1 MSDHD
6 DQSVFGGSPGSAN
19 ESLIVTPRDCPSSA
33 RRRTSRRLPQRSPS
47 YSPAPRPQEPRTSR
61 AAAQRLRFPS
71 PVRPGAR
78 GATAS
83 GIAPSGVGRRARRRR
98 RSPAVDPARTST
110 ASGSPQSAQR
120 RKQRSRAADV
130 QMSSTAARAG
140 TCKPKP
146 LKPRGSSYN
155 CPATF
160 MVSGNLAWAAHK
172 QQVRPLMAR
181 SCWAGGEMSPP
192 CTCGGE
198 PLSTTTDHR
207 RPWPIMRDKR
217 RNNPDRPTRRPRRGR
232 ARSAGKSSKEEMKK
246 TQKARPV
253 GPPQTIL
260 WKLGQGTSQDWYCP
274 ECGNCVPRDRRRCF
288 RCGSSHPPLPV
299 ERLEGRARSAGA
311 R

>member
-110 ASGSPQSAQR
+110 ASGSPTAPSEVERRMRDVER
-120 RKQRSRAADV
+120 RKRRSRAPTPRLPRTRE
-130 QMSSTAARAG
+130 SSHWG
-140 TCKPKP
+140 
-146 LKPRGSSYN
+146 
-155 CPATF
+155 
-160 MVSGNLAWAAHK
+160 
-172 QQVRPLMAR
+172 
-181 SCWAGGEMSPP
+181 PP
-192 CTCGGE
+192 
-198 PLSTTTDHR
+198 
-207 RPWPIMRDKR
+207 
-217 RNNPDRPTRRPRRGR
+217 N
-232 ARSAGKSSKEEMKK
+232 KK
-246 TQKARPV
+246 TQTR
-253 GPPQTIL
+253 QSR

-288 RCGSSHPPLPV
+288 RCSSSHPPLPV